1 MGGVLIKFFRSR
13 MSGFVTDVSIK
24 LRINSCRS
32 YSLCC
37 WEDQSR
43 SRASSDI
50 RHVSLQASEGGE
62 VLNIWYQSPPLLGR
76 GQIYWHSVCLI
87 FPFLPHLKPFVLHAL
102 ICIKLL
108 LTQLVQL
115 CAYFPGR
122 GEYTSLWT
130 MYLVIIVKN
139 IFRLSWY
146 WLYTADNKGN
156 VFVCSSVRSS
166 SVDSCF

>member
-1 MGGVLIKFFRSR
+1 

-32 YSLCC
+32 YSLYCR
-37 WEDQSR
+37 EAQSR
-43 SRASSDI
+43 SRVSSDI
-50 RHVSLQASEGGE
+50 RNAFLQASEGGE
-62 VLNIWYQSPPLLGR
+62 ILNIWYQSPPFLGG

-102 ICIKLL
+102 KCIKLL

-122 GEYTSLWT
+122 GEYTLFWS
-130 MYLVIIVKN
+130 MYLLVIVKN
-139 IFRLSWY
+139 IFRLS
-146 WLYTADNKGN
+146 
-156 VFVCSSVRSS
+156 
-166 SVDSCF
+166 